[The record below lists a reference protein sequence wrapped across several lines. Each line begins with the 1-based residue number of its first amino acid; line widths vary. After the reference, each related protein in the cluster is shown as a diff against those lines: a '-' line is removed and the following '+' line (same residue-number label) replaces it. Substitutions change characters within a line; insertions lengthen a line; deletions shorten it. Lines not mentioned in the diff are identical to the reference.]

1 MHTHTCIYVCVY
13 THMCTHVCTHM
24 FTYSL
29 FFFPPVNWR
38 TGLTDLLVA
47 GLSLFPIVPGV

>member
-1 MHTHTCIYVCVY
+1 
-13 THMCTHVCTHM
+13 MCTHVCTHM

-29 FFFPPVNWR
+29 FFSPPVNWR